1 MGEEKSSLREQLRN
15 CSAETSLRASSSAI
29 CREKVEFIPIKGL
42 PIIKKGDD
50 IAKLIVERATL
61 EEGDIIVIC
70 STIVAKAE
78 GRVRKL
84 SDYKPSPLAFELSAK
99 VGKPPEFV
107 QAVIE
112 ESEEILIKGPFLLVK
127 AKYGNIC
134 VNAGIDASNIE
145 KGSIILPL
153 VDPDQSAERLRKRIE
168 ELTGK
173 KVGIIITD
181 TNGRCFRKGVVG
193 VAVGISG
200 LWAMRDWRGISDL
213 YGNVLEVTVECI
225 ADEIAGFANLLM
237 GEANDAIPAVL
248 VRGLKV
254 LGNGKVKDIYRS
266 EEEDL
271 IRRCLKKC
279 F

>member
-1 MGEEKSSLREQLRN
+1 
-15 CSAETSLRASSSAI
+15 
-29 CREKVEFIPIKGL
+29 
-42 PIIKKGDD
+42 
-50 IAKLIVERATL
+50 
-61 EEGDIIVIC
+61 
-70 STIVAKAE
+70 
-78 GRVRKL
+78 
-84 SDYKPSPLAFELSAK
+84 
-99 VGKPPEFV
+99 
-107 QAVIE
+107 
-112 ESEEILIKGPFLLVK
+112 
-127 AKYGNIC
+127 
-134 VNAGIDASNIE
+134 
-145 KGSIILPL
+145 
-153 VDPDQSAERLRKRIE
+153 
-168 ELTGK
+168 
-173 KVGIIITD
+173 
-181 TNGRCFRKGVVG
+181 
-193 VAVGISG
+193 ISG

>member
-1 MGEEKSSLREQLRN
+1 M
-15 CSAETSLRASSSAI
+15 
-29 CREKVEFIPIKGL
+29 VEFIPVRGIPL
-42 PIIKKGDD
+42 VRKGDD
-50 IAKLIVERATL
+50 VAKLIAENARL
-61 EEGDIIVIC
+61 EDGDIVVIC

-84 SDYKPSPLAFELSAK
+84 SEYTPSALAFELSKK

-112 ESEEILIKGPFLLVK
+112 ESEEILVKGPFLLVK

-153 VDPDQSAERLRKRIE
+153 VDPDRSAEKIRKRLE

-173 KVGIIITD
+173 RIGVIITD

-193 VAVGISG
+193 VAIGISG
-200 LWAMRDWRGISDL
+200 IRAMRDWRGAKDL
-213 YGNVLEVTVECI
+213 FENVLEVTVECI
-225 ADEIAGFANLLM
+225 ADEIAGFANLVM
-237 GEANDAIPAVL
+237 GEANDAIPAVI
-248 VRGLKV
+248 VRGLSIFGESSMKE
-254 LGNGKVKDIYRS
+254 IYRS
-266 EEEDL
+266 EEEDV

>member
-1 MGEEKSSLREQLRN
+1 LVKE
-15 CSAETSLRASSSAI
+15 
-29 CREKVEFIPIKGL
+29 
-42 PIIKKGDD
+42 GDD
-50 IAKLIVERATL
+50 VARLIAENAKL
-61 EEGDIIVIC
+61 EEGDIVVIC

-84 SDYKPSPLAFELSAK
+84 SDYKPSPLAFELSEK
-99 VGKPPEFV
+99 VGKAPEFV

-145 KGSIILPL
+145 KGSIILPP
-153 VDPDQSAERLRKRIE
+153 VDPDKSAEKIRKRLE

-173 KVGIIITD
+173 RVGVIITD

-193 VAVGISG
+193 VAIGISG
-200 LWAMRDWRGISDL
+200 IKPMRDWRGTKDL
-213 YGNVLEVTVECI
+213 FGNVLEVTVECI
-225 ADEIAGFANLLM
+225 ADEIAAFANLIM
-237 GEANDAIPAVL
+237 GEANDAIPAVI
-248 VRGLKV
+248 VRGLRI
-254 LGNGKVKDIYRS
+254 LGEGSVKEIYRN
-266 EEEDL
+266 EEEDV
-271 IRRCLKKC
+271 IRQCLKKC